1 MPTSDSARQQ
11 EIAAIVREYLVAGL
25 RQPIADDEDIF
36 ATGLVNSLFAAQL
49 VMFVE
54 DRFEMTVDNDDLD
67 LSNFSSVDAIT
78 GFVAKRIGAAA
89 S

>member
-1 MPTSDSARQQ
+1 MQTSDTARQQ
-11 EIAAIVREYLVAGL
+11 EIAAIVREFLVAGL
-25 RQPIADDEDIF
+25 RQPVADDEDIF
-36 ATGLVNSLFAAQL
+36 STGLVNSLFAAQL

-54 DRFEMTVDNDDLD
+54 ERFDMTVDNDDLD

-78 GFVAKRIGAAA
+78 GFVVRRTGAGA